1 MVRIRRVEPRE
12 GLRVELELTDGT
24 RAEVDLEP
32 LLAGP
37 VFEPLLEDRALFEAV
52 AVDQALGTLVWPNGA
67 DLCPDV
73 LVMRAKGMSVEE
85 FLGRAAVSA

>member
-1 MVRIRRVEPRE
+1 MVRIRRVAPRE

-24 RAEVDLEP
+24 RAEIDLTP
-32 LLAGP
+32 LLVGP
-37 VFEPLLEDRALFEAV
+37 IFEPLLEDRALFEAV
-52 AVDQALGTLVWPNGA
+52 EVDPTLGTLVWPNGA

-85 FLGRAAVSA
+85 FLGRAAIPA